1 MNLLVN
7 YAGKNHKFH
16 NTKMRVGNAET
27 VSQILRV
34 RSELRIAFAS
44 PFNSF
49 NFNKI
54 GAHERTIRPQ
64 MPNRKGVR

>member
-27 VSQILRV
+27 VNKFCECEAN
-34 RSELRIAFAS
+34 SELHLHHLLIVL
-44 PFNSF
+44 
-49 NFNKI
+49 I
-54 GAHERTIRPQ
+54 LIR
-64 MPNRKGVR
+64 